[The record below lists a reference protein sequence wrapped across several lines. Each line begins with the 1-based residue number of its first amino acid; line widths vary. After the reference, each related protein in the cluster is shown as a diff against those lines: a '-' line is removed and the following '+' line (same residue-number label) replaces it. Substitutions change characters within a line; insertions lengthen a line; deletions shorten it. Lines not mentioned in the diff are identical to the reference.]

1 MFSDRKRS
9 FIHKN
14 VNKEGGLGQWGGA
27 LIPQYI
33 LCIMPS
39 RQAYNY
45 IRWELSKQIPLL
57 QNNSIISWYKMAK
70 HHSVIPKDVK
80 EDGIS
85 DLLKKLRNIIF
96 FLSKQYKQ
104 RQKQAFTTRIKQK

>member
-1 MFSDRKRS
+1 MFSDRKRL

-45 IRWELSKQIPLL
+45 TRWELSKQIPLL
-57 QNNSIISWYKMAK
+57 
-70 HHSVIPKDVK
+70 
-80 EDGIS
+80 
-85 DLLKKLRNIIF
+85 
-96 FLSKQYKQ
+96 
-104 RQKQAFTTRIKQK
+104 